1 MKRWGLIIALLAGC
15 LAMGVLAAMVASGA
29 TRPGDTTTG
38 SIATTASEPTIT
50 LPTTD
55 STTTV
60 EQPIAPGVKIGGVP
74 VGGLTATQ
82 AYQAVTKAFDRPLVL
97 LVGRHRLSVPPD
109 RFGAVAY
116 VLRTVERARTAP
128 PGTSLRLDVGVSPQ
142 RVGAWLRALARRFD
156 RKVVDAQISLRNLK
170 PFLSRERV
178 GFVVLQRPAS
188 AAIRRAIQANRRAP
202 IRLQTRILRPAV
214 TRQNFGPVIVIHRG
228 GNLLNLYSGMR
239 PWRTFGV
246 ATGQTAYPT
255 PLGRFQIVVK
265 WRNPTWFPPNSPW
278 AAGAEP
284 IPPGPG
290 NPLGTRWMGLSAP
303 GVGIH
308 GTYQDG
314 SIGYSVSHGC
324 IRMHI
329 PDAEWLF
336 NHVEIGTTVYI
347 VAT

>member
-1 MKRWGLIIALLAGC
+1 MKRWGLVTALLVACLVAGT
-15 LAMGVLAAMVASGA
+15 LAAVVAAGT
-29 TRPGDTTTG
+29 TRVGQTT
-38 SIATTASEPTIT
+38 SIATTASEPT
-50 LPTTD
+50 TTTTTTTGT
-55 STTTV
+55 TTTV
-60 EQPIAPGVKIGGVP
+60 EQTAAAGVTIGGVS

-97 LVGRHRLSVPPD
+97 LVGRRRLRVAPG

-116 VLRTVERARTAP
+116 VLRSVNRAMIAP
-128 PGTSLRLDVGVSPQ
+128 PGTAVRHDVGVSRT
-142 RVGAWLRALARRFD
+142 RVGGWLRALGRRVD
-156 RKVVDAQISLRNLK
+156 RKAVDSQLSLRNLK
-170 PFLSRERV
+170 PFLSRDRA
-178 GFVVLQRPAS
+178 GFQLVQRPSS
-188 AAIRRAIQANRRAP
+188 AAIRLAIQTNRRAP
-202 IRLQTRILRPAV
+202 VRLKTKTLNPAV
-214 TRQNFGPVIVIHRG
+214 TRRNFGPVIVIHRG
-228 GNLLNLYSGMR
+228 LNRLNLYAGMR
-239 PWRTFGV
+239 PWRAFGV

-255 PLGRFQIVVK
+255 PLGRFQIVVM
-265 WRNPTWFPPNSPW
+265 WRNPTWTPPDSPW
-278 AAGAEP
+278 ASGAQP

-336 NHVEIGTTVYI
+336 NRARVGTTVYI
-347 VAT
+347 VAD

>member
-1 MKRWGLIIALLAGC
+1 M
-15 LAMGVLAAMVASGA
+15 
-29 TRPGDTTTG
+29 
-38 SIATTASEPTIT
+38 
-50 LPTTD
+50 
-55 STTTV
+55 
-60 EQPIAPGVKIGGVP
+60 
-74 VGGLTATQ
+74 
-82 AYQAVTKAFDRPLVL
+82 TKAFDQPLVL

-116 VLRTVERARTAP
+116 VLRSVERARTAP
-128 PGTSLRLDVGVSPQ
+128 PGTSLRLDVGVSPS
-142 RVGAWLRALARRFD
+142 RVGVWLRALARRFD
-156 RKVVDAQISLRNLK
+156 RKVVDAQLSLRNLE
-170 PFLSRERV
+170 PFVSRERV
-178 GFVVLQRPAS
+178 GFVVLQRPA
-188 AAIRRAIQANRRAP
+188 AVAIRRAIQANRRAP
-202 IRLQTRILRPAV
+202 IRLRTRILRPAV
-214 TRQNFGPVIVIHRG
+214 TRQSFGPVIVIHRG
-228 GNLLNLYSGMR
+228 GNLLNL
-239 PWRTFGV
+239 
-246 ATGQTAYPT
+246 
-255 PLGRFQIVVK
+255 FQIVVK

-278 AAGAEP
+278 AAGAQP

-336 NHVEIGTTVYI
+336 EHIEIGTTVYI

>member
-1 MKRWGLIIALLAGC
+1 MKRWGLVIALLAGC
-15 LAMGVLAAMVASGA
+15 LAAGVLTAVVAAGA
-29 TRPGDTTTG
+29 TRPGQTTT

-50 LPTTD
+50 
-55 STTTV
+55 STTT
-60 EQPIAPGVKIGGVP
+60 ESTTTTADQPIAPGVKIGGVP
-74 VGGLTATQ
+74 VGGMTPTL

-97 LVGRHRLSVPPD
+97 LVGRRRLSVPPGK
-109 RFGAVAY
+109 FGAVAY
-116 VLRTVERARTAP
+116 VLRSVEQARTAP
-128 PGTSLRLDVGVSPQ
+128 PGTSIRLDVGVSPK
-142 RVGAWLRALARRFD
+142 RVAAWLRALGRRFD
-156 RKVVDAQISLRNLK
+156 RKVVDAQLSLRNLK
-170 PFLSRERV
+170 PYLSRERT
-178 GFVVLQRPAS
+178 GFAVIQRPSS
-188 AAIRRAIQANRRAP
+188 AAIRLAIQVNRRTP
-202 IRLQTRILRPAV
+202 VRLQTKTLRPAV
-214 TRQNFGPVIVIHRG
+214 TRRNFGPVIVIHRG
-228 GNLLNLYSGMR
+228 GNLLDLYNGMR
-239 PWRTFGV
+239 PWRGFGV

-255 PLGRFQIVVK
+255 PLGRFEIVVK
-265 WRNPTWFPPNSPW
+265 WRNPTWTPPDSPW
-278 AAGAEP
+278 AAGAQP

-347 VAT
+347 VAS